1 MRQLS
6 LQLQLCCMWVLSYPL
21 VIKAIHPT
29 EIKNGLFLDN
39 RYTKG
44 CVFPHRLAGELDLTE
59 DELERVSKYLCLPE
73 DLDDITISNQTLFN
87 RNRGIPLGV
96 RCTPTQ
102 WCDSGACTT
111 VCKRGTLHVDEWV
124 KRAHKLQNKLSASL
138 PLCYASWLG
147 SHNSA
152 ITLADGYGNLDP
164 VYQSMFDYVKRI
176 IPSGSSSLLRTND
189 HYFSLTDQLNMGV
202 RVLEIDTHWV
212 EVRAIIALLCGR
224 KFLPRAKRTSNKMRF
239 FKSL

>member
-21 VIKAIHPT
+21 VIKATHPT

-147 SHNSA
+147 SH
-152 ITLADGYGNLDP
+152 T
-164 VYQSMFDYVKRI
+164 VQS
-176 IPSGSSSLLRTND
+176 P
-189 HYFSLTDQLNMGV
+189 
-202 RVLEIDTHWV
+202 
-212 EVRAIIALLCGR
+212 
-224 KFLPRAKRTSNKMRF
+224 
-239 FKSL
+239 